1 MIKNAIIQSV
11 NDYLFSIP
19 YTPKTNAIEQYFN
32 QIKTYLKKHRNVE
45 DFNKLKINV
54 NKAIGRIKPENYKN
68 YFYNAHKLKGNIKL
82 QRKPSTRRRKAKR
95 YKTLL

>member
-1 MIKNAIIQSV
+1 MEMCAIHMIWLIFLRNICIT

-45 DFNKLKINV
+45 NFNKLKIS
-54 NKAIGRIKPENYKN
+54 NKANY
-68 YFYNAHKLKGNIKL
+68 
-82 QRKPSTRRRKAKR
+82 
-95 YKTLL
+95 